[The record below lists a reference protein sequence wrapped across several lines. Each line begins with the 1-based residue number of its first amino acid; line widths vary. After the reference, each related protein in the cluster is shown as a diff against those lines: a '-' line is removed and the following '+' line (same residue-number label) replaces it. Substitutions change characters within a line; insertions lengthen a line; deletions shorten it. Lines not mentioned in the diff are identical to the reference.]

1 MITSSKGGVGK
12 STVAVNL
19 AWAFARRG
27 LTVLLLDFDLSNRSL
42 DLMLGC
48 ADRVVYDIGDLLDR
62 RVAVERA
69 VLRMEDCP
77 GLFFMPGPF
86 GVTRMPTAQ
95 EFDFTLAQCESALSP
110 DLVLVDTS
118 GSADRSAAV
127 AAPAMD
133 AAFVIATQGQ
143 VAIRAAEAS
152 GMYLSEVGIRHIWLV
167 VNRLEP
173 DPARGGRATV
183 RQIIDGTG
191 LPLIGILPSDE
202 RMSLLQEQGLTVFA
216 GETCRNSRQGYTNI
230 AARYCGEHVPLFD
243 GFSHINRKKLLC

>member
-62 RVAVERA
+62 RVAAERA

-77 GLFFMPGPF
+77 GL
-86 GVTRMPTAQ
+86 
-95 EFDFTLAQCESALSP
+95 SLSP